1 MKLRLKLFYAFLL
14 FIIIPLVLLGTV
26 TYAISTKIIEVKHGQ
41 QTELTLQAISQS
53 VEFKIAEIDKLTES
67 WIGNYYLQNLIASP
81 FSEPI
86 EDPLKLLA
94 DEQNFRR
101 ILVTHPSIR
110 HALLYQF
117 NGKITQ
123 LQKRDDFDPMSFERF
138 RELDIYK
145 DVMDKDGLP
154 VWMAPY
160 EYPHLTGTDSV
171 FTQIRVVN
179 DLNTLEDKAI
189 LMVQIKNS
197 EFQKLFQHFRSTTS
211 GEHLQF
217 LLINRSGKISF
228 DHLNQFEGSNLF
240 DLLGRQVEASTAY
253 QSFRTDFQG
262 EKSIVSIYPLAGQ
275 EWNIVSI
282 TSWSSVTKEMMQIVK
297 WVAGIGLFSL
307 ISALMFNLFF
317 VNRIAKSIIRIV
329 RVMRKVEDGDL
340 GIRVPE
346 SGNDE
351 TLLLARGFNSLVK
364 RISTLINTVRKEQER
379 KTRAELMLLQ
389 AQIKPHFLFNTL
401 ESINALAIQNEGKK
415 VSQMVYRLGNILRI
429 SIQSKEEITISEEID
444 HLRSYLEIQ
453 QFRFGDVFDYEISVP
468 ESIWQCNILKL
479 TLQPLVENSIQH
491 GFEGL
496 DRVGHLRVYAEED
509 EHRVYFYVED
519 NGIGMSP
526 EILSKFEYKTL
537 DEDHY
542 TKDQLNTERRGLG
555 VSNVAD
561 RIRIHFGPLYGLYL
575 CSIPGRGTTI
585 KCVIPKV
592 RPGENL

>member
-1 MKLRLKLFYAFLL
+1 MKLQVKLFYAFML
-14 FIIIPLVLLGTV
+14 FIIIPLILLGTV
-26 TYAISTKIIEVKHGQ
+26 TYMISSKMIEVKHGQ

-53 VEFKIAEIDKLTES
+53 VEFKIAEIDRLTES
-67 WIGNYYLQNLIASP
+67 WIGNYYLQNLISSP

-86 EDPLKLLA
+86 DDPLKLLA

-101 ILVTHPSIR
+101 ILVTHPSIQQ
-110 HALLYQF
+110 ALLYQL
-117 NGKITQ
+117 NGKIIQ
-123 LQKRDDFDPMSFERF
+123 LQKRDDFKPMSFDRF
-138 RELDIYK
+138 KELNIYK
-145 DVMDKDGLP
+145 QVIQKDGLP

-160 EYPHLTGTDSV
+160 EYPHLTGSDSV

-189 LMVQIKNS
+189 LMVQIKNF
-197 EFQKLFQHFRSTTS
+197 EFQKLFQNFRSTST
-211 GEHLQF
+211 GEQPQF

-228 DHLNQFEGSNLF
+228 DHLNQFAGANLF
-240 DLLGRQVEASTAY
+240 DLLDTSVDLAYGY

-275 EWNIVSI
+275 EWSIVSI

-307 ISALMFNLFF
+307 ISAMMFNLFF

-329 RVMRKVEDGDL
+329 RVMRQVEDGNL

-346 SGNDE
+346 RGSDE
-351 TLLLARGFNSLVK
+351 TYLLARGFNSLVK
-364 RISTLINTVRKEQER
+364 RISTLIHTVKKEQER

-415 VSQMVYRLGNILRI
+415 VSQMVYRLGSILRI
-429 SIQSKEEITISEEID
+429 SIQSKEEITIIEEID
-444 HLRSYLEIQ
+444 HLRNYLEIQ
-453 QFRFGDVFDYEISVP
+453 HFRFGDMFSYEIAVP
-468 ESIWQCNILKL
+468 EKLWNCSILKL

-496 DRVGHLRVYAEED
+496 VRTGHIRVSAEED
-509 EHRVYFYVED
+509 EHCIYFFIED
-519 NGIGMSP
+519 NGMGMQP
-526 EILSKFEYKTL
+526 MTLAKFQYKTL
-537 DEDHY
+537 DEDDY
-542 TKDQLNTERRGLG
+542 TKDQLNSERRGLG

-561 RIRIHFGPLYGLYL
+561 RIRIHFGPQYGLFI
-575 CSIPGRGTTI
+575 SSSPGVGTTI

-592 RPGENL
+592 RPGDVI